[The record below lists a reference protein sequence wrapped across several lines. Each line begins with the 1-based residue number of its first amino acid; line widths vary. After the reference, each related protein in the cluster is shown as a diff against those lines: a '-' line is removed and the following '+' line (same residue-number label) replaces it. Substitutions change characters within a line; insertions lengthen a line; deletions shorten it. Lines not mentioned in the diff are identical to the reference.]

1 MFYWL
6 VWLLVY
12 LPLRI
17 FYATKIIGKKNI
29 TKLKGKAILSCN
41 HTSNWDAV
49 LIDSRMCVAKNPYIL
64 AKHTLFKNKFF
75 GAILKSWKIIPV
87 NRTKVE
93 ISTIKKVLTVL
104 KDDKKLLIFPQGT
117 RREEDEFSEVK
128 NGLAMFAL
136 KTKSPIVPMWF
147 VKKPKFLR
155 RNILLIGEPFCLT
168 EFENQPPTKEV
179 LDKASEVVVNKMF
192 ELRDNYIKQQESKQ
206 QAKLLK
212 KQERL

>member
-6 VWLLVY
+6 AWLFVY

-17 FYATKIIGKKNI
+17 FYPTKIVGKKNI
-29 TKLKGKAILSCN
+29 SKQKGKAILACN

-49 LIDSRMCVAKNPYIL
+49 LIDSHMCVAKNPYIL

-93 ISTIKKVLTVL
+93 ISTIKKVFSVL
-104 KDDKKLLIFPQGT
+104 KADKKLLIFPQGT
-117 RREEDEFSEVK
+117 RREEEEFSEVK

-136 KTKSPIVPMWF
+136 KTKSPIIPMWF

-155 RNILLIGEPFCLT
+155 RNILLIGKPFCLT
-168 EFENQPPTKEV
+168 EFENQPLTKEV

-192 ELRDNYIKQQESKQ
+192 ELRDDYAMQQEQ
-206 QAKLLK
+206 K
-212 KQERL
+212 KQKKLEKKNKK

>member
-1 MFYWL
+1 M
-6 VWLLVY
+6 
-12 LPLRI
+12 
-17 FYATKIIGKKNI
+17 
-29 TKLKGKAILSCN
+29 
-41 HTSNWDAV
+41 
-49 LIDSRMCVAKNPYIL
+49 
-64 AKHTLFKNKFF
+64 FKNKFF

-155 RNILLIGEPFCLT
+155 RNILLIGEPFYLT

-192 ELRDNYIKQQESKQ
+192 ELRDNYIKQQELKQ